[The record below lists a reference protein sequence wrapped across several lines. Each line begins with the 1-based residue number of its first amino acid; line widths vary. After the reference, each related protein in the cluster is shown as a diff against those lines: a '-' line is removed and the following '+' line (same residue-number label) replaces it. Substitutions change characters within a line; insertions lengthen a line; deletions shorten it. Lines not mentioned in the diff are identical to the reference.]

1 MSQKVISVSTLVHY
15 LKSKLE
21 SDNLIQKVLVEG
33 EISNFSSYRSGHWYF
48 SLKDKN
54 SLIRCVM
61 FSSYNKKVNFSPKDG
76 DKVIIQADVSVYE
89 QRGDIQLLVYAMKS
103 NTIGDLYLEYERL
116 KKKLFDEGLFD
127 DKHKKII
134 PKYPMDIALVTGA
147 NTAARSDVLTTLNRR
162 WPIARIHE
170 FNALVQGKDSAKQ
183 VIDALLKAD
192 ACNYDVILL
201 VRGGGSIEDLWS
213 FNDEQLARVIFNLNT
228 PIITGIGHE
237 INFTIS
243 DYVADLRAPTP
254 TGAAERCAPDQKD
267 VLQNLNIIYDRIT
280 KAINRKRT
288 ILTDELNDYKN
299 SYVFTSPQRL
309 YSEKEIYLENLNR
322 ALNQS
327 LKIYTTELHHEL
339 NQYSSQM
346 TTVVKDIT
354 SSLSSTLNKNQE
366 HLNLAIKLISNQNKN
381 QLIQYAKLLD
391 AYSPLKSLTRGYAII
406 ENKEGNSIK
415 SANNI
420 YVGDTLTITLQDG
433 KIIAKAE
440 EIIKEKDNG

>member
-1 MSQKVISVSTLVHY
+1 MSQKIISVSTLVHY

-21 SDNLIQKVLVEG
+21 SDSLIQKVLVEG

-48 SLKDKN
+48 SLKDES

-61 FSSYNKKVNFSPKDG
+61 FSSYNKKVKFLPKDG

-103 NTIGDLYLEYERL
+103 DTIGELYLEYERL

-127 DKHKKII
+127 ESHKKKI
-134 PKYPMDIALVTGA
+134 PEYPMHIALVTGA

-162 WPIARIHE
+162 WPIAIIHE
-170 FNALVQGKDSAKQ
+170 FNALVQGKDSAEQ
-183 VIDALLKAD
+183 VIQALLKAD
-192 ACNYDVILL
+192 VSGCDVILL

-213 FNDEQLARVIFNLNT
+213 FNDEKLAHVIYDLNT

-254 TGAAERCAPDQKD
+254 TGAAERCAPDQND
-267 VLQNLNIIYDRIT
+267 VLKHLNIMHERIVG
-280 KAINRKRT
+280 AITRKDNV
-288 ILTDELNDYKN
+288 LKEELNTYKN

-309 YSEKEIYLENLNR
+309 YSEKAMDLEHLNTE
-322 ALNQS
+322 LLQS
-327 LKIYTTELHHEL
+327 LKFIQNEL
-339 NQYSSQM
+339 NH
-346 TTVVKDIT
+346 
-354 SSLSSTLNKNQE
+354 TLNHQS
-366 HLNLAIKLISNQNKN
+366 IRMN
-381 QLIQYAKLLD
+381 QLIQSNILSMKTTLNYDLEHLESAIDIILKNSKNKFMQQANLLD
-391 AYSPLKSLTRGYAII
+391 AYSPLKSLTRGYSIL
-406 ENKEGNSIK
+406 EKEGNSVK

-420 YVGDTLTITLQDG
+420 YVGDSLTIILQDG
-433 KIIAKAE
+433 KVMATATN
-440 EIIKEKDNG
+440 IIKEKENG

>member
-1 MSQKVISVSTLVHY
+1 MSQKIISVSTLVHY

-21 SDNLIQKVLVEG
+21 SDSLIQKVLVEG

-48 SLKDKN
+48 SLKDEN

-61 FSSYNKKVNFSPKDG
+61 FSSYNKKVKFLPKDG

-103 NTIGDLYLEYERL
+103 DTIGELYLEYERL

-127 DKHKKII
+127 ESHKKKI
-134 PKYPMDIALVTGA
+134 PEYPMHIALVTGA

-162 WPIARIHE
+162 WPIADIHE
-170 FNALVQGKDSAKQ
+170 FNALVQGKDSAEQ
-183 VIDALLKAD
+183 VIQALLKAD
-192 ACNYDVILL
+192 VSQCDVILL

-213 FNDEQLARVIFNLNT
+213 FNDEKLAHVIYDLNT

-254 TGAAERCAPDQKD
+254 TGAAERCAPNQND
-267 VLQNLNIIYDRIT
+267 VLKHLNIMHERIVG
-280 KAINRKRT
+280 AINRKEQA
-288 ILTDELNDYKN
+288 LKDELDTYKN

-309 YSEKEIYLENLNR
+309 YSEKEIYLEHLNTE
-322 ALNQS
+322 LIQS
-327 LKIYTTELHHEL
+327 LKLIQNEL
-339 NQYSSQM
+339 NH
-346 TTVVKDIT
+346 T
-354 SSLSSTLNKNQE
+354 LSHHS
-366 HLNLAIKLISNQNKN
+366 IRMN
-381 QLIQYAKLLD
+381 QLIQNNILSLKNTLTYDEEHLKSAIDFILKNKKNEFVQQANLLD
-391 AYSPLKSLTRGYAII
+391 AYSPLKSLTRGYSIL
-406 ENKEGNSIK
+406 EKEGNSVK

-420 YVGDTLTITLQDG
+420 YVGDSLTIILQDG
-433 KIIAKAE
+433 KVMATATN
-440 EIIKEKDNG
+440 IIKENENG